1 MVTDQDPYSMQE
13 LQQGCSGRTVISRS
27 SAMYIKT
34 RCQVTELFYKERP
47 LRNAV

>member
-27 SAMYIKT
+27 SAMYIS
-34 RCQVTELFYKERP
+34 QVTELFYKERP